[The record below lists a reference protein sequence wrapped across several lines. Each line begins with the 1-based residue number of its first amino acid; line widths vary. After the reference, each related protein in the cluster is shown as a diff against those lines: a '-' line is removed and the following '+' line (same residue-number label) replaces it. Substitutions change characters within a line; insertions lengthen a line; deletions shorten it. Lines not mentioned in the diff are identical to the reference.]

1 MPSWEKLL
9 PELLDEAT
17 QLLENSARSA
27 TNATGHRP
35 QYPVIV
41 AINGENV
48 DASLNQIY
56 KKISWIWS
64 KSVMNHLVFFSY
76 YTPKGNDI
84 PEYQLYENDND
95 GTFSGQKVSLNQL
108 NQRIQELYIGH
119 NAFLDMTRTCLYHII
134 DTSKLNTLSEFKQQL
149 TLKERL
155 ATSVN
160 SPVQAL
166 LVIILDETES
176 GIELSDEIKQYLLD
190 QGATPSGLGY
200 QGGILLSN
208 WDRSSHLYTKKPL
221 MRAIA
226 NVILLSNSSGNGVQF
241 VQEFRNRSNVIFNN
255 RYHLLS
261 HTVLERP
268 NRQIAYQM
276 LEAILQEP
284 VPVQQNL
291 DRNGWAK
298 LLHLEQEDN
307 QMQKYVGNTG
317 GRLDVE
323 SLAHFPM
330 NRIPSEPLTAE
341 SIRQTR
347 YQDFENI
354 SFPDVVERFV
364 ETYCSENQGNSASGI
379 EDAVQKTVQRIQET
393 VPAEQLAFCT
403 EEIIHQLFESFTWQE
418 PDKRLLFEDY
428 LKKTIQKVEWTYTKE
443 VFQEKLFTLC
453 QKARESAE
461 QFRQLRANIFPR
473 YSVDG
478 ERIGTLFQ
486 NLVPRYFQ
494 WEKNRADLME
504 LHAAGLTEEELKS
517 RWLNVLQ
524 RILDANPEVTQMP
537 FLTMWK
543 NMLQA
548 AGAEIYRKIH
558 GALSDGDQRIWFT
571 GPFPNPECESRMLM
585 FCSQDAGGGKSQL
598 CDNLVNA
605 FQGLPLQIFNTGYN
619 DAIEEMQ
626 FYPCSRDTLAYSIR
640 PKKAPTSD
648 LR

>member
-1 MPSWEKLL
+1 MSSWEKLL

-41 AINGENV
+41 AINGENADV
-48 DASLNQIY
+48 SLNQIY

-76 YTPKGNDI
+76 FTPKGDNML
-84 PEYQLYENDND
+84 EYQLYENDID

-108 NQRIQELYIGH
+108 NQRIQQIYIGH
-119 NAFLDMTRTCLYHII
+119 SAFLNMTRTCLYHII
-134 DTSKLNTLSEFKQQL
+134 DTSKLNSLLEFKQQL

-166 LVIILDETES
+166 LVVILDETES
-176 GIELSDEIKQYLLD
+176 GIELSDDIKQYLLD

-226 NVILLSNSSGNGVQF
+226 NVILLSNSSGSGVRF

-284 VPVQQNL
+284 VLVQQNL

-307 QMQKYVGNTG
+307 QMQKYVGNIG

-323 SLAHFPM
+323 SLVHFPL
-330 NRIPSEPLTAE
+330 NRIPSEPLTVE
-341 SIRQTR
+341 SIREMR
-347 YQDFENI
+347 YLDFENI

-364 ETYCSENQGNSASGI
+364 EDYCSENQGNSASEIG
-379 EDAVQKTVQRIQET
+379 DAVQKTVQKMQET
-393 VPAEQLAFCT
+393 VPAEQLALCT
-403 EEIIHQLFESFTWQE
+403 EEIIHQLFENLTWQE
-418 PDKRLLFEDY
+418 PDKRLLFGDY

-443 VFQEKLFTLC
+443 VFQEKLSTLC

-461 QFRQLRANIFPR
+461 QFRQLRGNIFPR
-473 YSVDG
+473 YFVDG
-478 ERIGTLFQ
+478 EKIGTLFQ

-494 WEKNRADLME
+494 WEKNKANLIG
-504 LHAAGLTEEELKS
+504 LHAAGLAEEELKS

-524 RILDANPEVTQMP
+524 YILDANPEVTQMP
-537 FLTMWK
+537 FVTMWE

-548 AGAEIYRKIH
+548 AGAEINRKIVR
-558 GALSDGDQRIWFT
+558 ALSNGEQGIWFT
-571 GPFPNPECESRMLM
+571 GPLIDTQFESRMLM
-585 FCSQDAGGGKSQL
+585 FCSQDIDERKSQL
-598 CDNLVNA
+598 CNYMENA
-605 FQGLPLQIFNTGYN
+605 FLGSPLQIFNTGYN

-626 FYPCSRDTLAYSIR
+626 FYPCNRDTLAYSIR
-640 PKKAPTSD
+640 PKKAPASD